1 MANRIARRSNKRDS
15 SPASGYLT
23 QDGLHFDEVL
33 PPVAISDYWKNRD
46 KYSLLTV
53 ACIAIGENPQTLQT
67 LSRSSEHSAVLI
79 DIFKEMKC
87 FFIEDGLIEEGDKF
101 PVEDI
106 ILTRIGAIEM
116 IDRLNVSNIKNFLT
130 EPDEQQA
137 MLTNTPP
144 AYLDPK
150 HPMFSE
156 ELSIAIMAWRAVL
169 ECSPD
174 KPKKGSRKQL
184 IENWLELHY
193 KTMPKEAKTRI
204 TTLLNP
210 DKNGGAPPSD

>member
-1 MANRIARRSNKRDS
+1 M
-15 SPASGYLT
+15 
-23 QDGLHFDEVL
+23 
-33 PPVAISDYWKNRD
+33 AISGYWKNRD

-53 ACIAIGENPQTLQT
+53 AYIAIGEDPQPLEGSTN
-67 LSRSSEHSAVLI
+67 HSAVLL
-79 DIFKEMKC
+79 DIFKEMKLL
-87 FFIEDGLIEEGDKF
+87 FIEWGHINAGDKF
-101 PVEDI
+101 PVKDI
-106 ILTRIGAIEM
+106 VVTRQGAIEI
-116 IDRLNVSNIKNFLT
+116 IDWLNVSNVHNFLT

-156 ELSIAIMAWRAVL
+156 ELSIAILAWNAVL
-169 ECSPD
+169 ECNPD
-174 KPKKGSRKQL
+174 KPKRGSRKQL

-193 KTMPKEAKTRI
+193 GKMTKEAKTRI